1 MGSYDDAALGLND
14 AVSDRF
20 YYVHSCDLTENIQIK
35 IGTLE
40 GQRKQPSLKELVDD
54 PLLKFS
60 GVTNGSTG
68 LYLRCQVFS
77 ESVSLT
83 LPVRTAHKTFTNR
96 WSWNEWLT
104 LPIKYS
110 DLPRDAVLAIT
121 ILDNYSPKEDAIVG
135 GTAITLFGKSGN
147 FRQGL
152 HDLRVWPGVSAD
164 GASPSSTPGKGKI
177 ENNSGETEGAELTR
191 LASLTKDYRN
201 GNMCKVDWLDRLTFR
216 EIEQI
221 NDREKR
227 NSSFLHLSLEFARVH
242 DDENDYTI
250 VYFEKNGDDPRRF
263 QAYAELVT
271 ISDPEIGLPNLVEAK
286 HHALARSLRDTPTDR
301 DLKPNAAV
309 RDQLNTILGYP
320 PSKLLTSEE
329 KDLLWKY
336 RFFLTSQKKALTKF
350 LKSVNWQ
357 VEKEEKQALDLLE
370 KWIPVDV
377 DDALELLSSN
387 AHFKHPTVRT
397 YGVTRLKQASDEDLV
412 LYLLQLVQALKYENH
427 EEILQDVDRSLGRHA
442 SDSSI
447 TLAIEPQLR
456 QRKSGSGGEGGAA
469 GGAGTRPVA
478 AATTIAPACDRKSS
492 SSSLHNA
499 TNREKTRIASV
510 KTRETSSLLASC
522 SDGDMGDDDDDD
534 DDDDGDDEEAEAEM
548 EAAPDMAFSMADAMA
563 DFDDSVG
570 LDDRTVSVAIGGVV
584 GGVTLTTEMDSSSSS
599 SSLIASSLRS
609 SNLDAKLLK
618 PQDSRFDAPI
628 DLATFLI
635 FRACNNFELA
645 SNLYWYLMV
654 ECEDDGTPA
663 TANNASKTSHKDMYS
678 AVIRRLLTELRLMGP
693 KGMEFRELLTRQEK
707 FVDDLVKLVKAVAS
721 EKADRPK
728 KIERLQAMLSESK
741 DFDFARIGG
750 LPLPLDPNVRIV
762 SVIAEKAYVF
772 KSALQPCKLVFK
784 TTERKDPFDSADYI
798 GDSGLPALPPPSSS
812 SPASSAVLPPP
823 SSQDFGEYMCIFKN
837 GDDLR
842 QDQLVLQIIQLMDN
856 LLRRENLDLKLT
868 PYKAL
873 ASSSRHGFAQFIPS
887 ITVGA
892 ALRENGNSILN
903 YFRLHAPEVGAPFGI
918 QPEVMDNYVKSCAG
932 YCIITYILGV
942 GDRHNDNLLLTT
954 CGKLFHVDFGF
965 ILGRDPKPLPPPM
978 KLSKEMVEAMGGFTS
993 EQFGAFKKHCFA
1005 AFLHLRRNANL
1016 ILNLFSLMLDANIP
1030 DIALEPDKTVKK
1042 VYDKFRLD
1050 LTDEEAISFLHFVI
1064 DSSIKAFFPVMI
1076 EKFHSLAAYFKA

>member
-14 AVSDRF
+14 TVSDLF
-20 YYVHSCDLTENIQIK
+20 YYIYSCDLNENVQIK

-40 GQRKQPSLKELVDD
+40 GNRKQPTLKELVDD

-60 GVTNGSTG
+60 GVTKGSSG

-77 ESVSLT
+77 ESFALT
-83 LPVRTAHKTFTNR
+83 LPVRTAHKPFTNR

-110 DLPRDAVLAIT
+110 DLPRDALLAIT
-121 ILDNYSPKEDAIVG
+121 ILDVYSPKEDAIVG
-135 GTAITLFGKSGN
+135 GTSISLFGRSGN

-164 GASPSSTPGKGKI
+164 GNSSSSTPGKGKI
-177 ENNSGETEGAELTR
+177 ENCSGETEGAELTR

-201 GNMCKVDWLDRLTFR
+201 GNMAKVDWLDRLTFR

-227 NSSFLHLSLEFARVH
+227 SSSFLHLSLEFSRVH
-242 DDENDYTI
+242 FEGTDFTV
-250 VYFEKNGDDPRRF
+250 VYFEKNGDEARHF
-263 QAYAELVT
+263 QAHSELVT

-286 HHALARSLRDTPTDR
+286 HHALARPFRDTPTDR

-309 RDQLNTILGYP
+309 RDQLNTISGYP
-320 PSKLLTSEE
+320 PSRLLTSEE

-350 LKSVNWQ
+350 LKCVNWD
-357 VEKEEKQALDLLE
+357 VEKEEKQALELLE

-387 AHFKHPTVRT
+387 PNFKHPTVRT

-427 EEILQDVDRSLGRHA
+427 REILQDRSMDLQA

-447 TLAIEPQLR
+447 TNAIEPELR
-456 QRKSGSGGEGGAA
+456 QRKAGSGG
-469 GGAGTRPVA
+469 A
-478 AATTIAPACDRKSS
+478 AAAAVTLTERK
-492 SSSLHNA
+492 N
-499 TNREKTRIASV
+499 TKDEKRGKARVANLRTE
-510 KTRETSSLLASC
+510 ETSSLLRS
-522 SDGDMGDDDDDD
+522 SGT
-534 DDDDGDDEEAEAEM
+534 DDEDEDDENEETLEVGGRARVAGEVELD
-548 EAAPDMAFSMADAMA
+548 AAPDMAMSMADAME
-563 DFDDSVG
+563 DLEDSGTLDEKTISVG
-570 LDDRTVSVAIGGVV
+570 GIGGDGAT
-584 GGVTLTTEMDSSSSS
+584 GGAEALKPGLVNAELESSSSS
-599 SSLIASSLRS
+599 SHLGSSLHS
-609 SNLDAKLLK
+609 GNVDTKLQK
-618 PQDSRFDAPI
+618 QHESRFDAPI

-654 ECEDDGTPA
+654 ECEDDGTP
-663 TANNASKTSHKDMYS
+663 TASKVGNTSKTSHKDMYS

-693 KGMEFRELLTRQEK
+693 KGIEYRELLTRQEK

-728 KIERLQAMLSESK
+728 KIERLQTMLSESK
-741 DFDFARIGG
+741 DFDFSRIRG
-750 LPLPLDPNVRIV
+750 LPLPLDPNVRIL

-784 TTERKDPFDSADYI
+784 TVVDINHLDPASSSFVENLVDNNAS
-798 GDSGLPALPPPSSS
+798 SGLPALPPPQPS
-812 SPASSAVLPPP
+812 LPT
-823 SSQDFGEYMCIFKN
+823 QAFGEYQCIFKN

-892 ALRENGNSILN
+892 ALREHGNSILN
-903 YFRLHAPEVGAPFGI
+903 YFRIHAPEVGAPFGI

-954 CGKLFHVDFGF
+954 NGKLFHVDFGF
-965 ILGRDPKPLPPPM
+965 ILGRDPKPLPPQM
-978 KLSKEMVEAMGGFTS
+978 KLSKEMVEAMGGYTS
-993 EQFGAFKKHCFA
+993 EYFQTFKKHCYA
-1005 AFLHLRRNANL
+1005 AYLHLRRNSNL
-1016 ILNLFSLMLDANIP
+1016 ILNLFSLMLEANIP
-1030 DIALEPDKTVKK
+1030 DIALEPDKTVGK
-1042 VYDKFRLD
+1042 VHDKFKLE
-1050 LTDEEAISFLHFVI
+1050 LNDEQAIQFLHFVI
-1064 DSSIKAFFPVMI
+1064 DNSIKAFFPVVI

>member
-1 MGSYDDAALGLND
+1 MLIVQNSDVNMGSYDDEALGLNN
-14 AVSDRF
+14 AINARF
-20 YYVHSCDLTENIQIK
+20 NYVHSCDLNENIQIK

-40 GQRKQPSLKELVDD
+40 GKRSQPSLKELVDD

-60 GVTNGSTG
+60 GVTHGSPG

-77 ESVSLT
+77 EGVSLT

-96 WSWNEWLT
+96 WSWNEWIT

-110 DLPRDAVLAIT
+110 DLPRDALLALT
-121 ILDNYSPKEDAIVG
+121 ILDVYSPREDAIVG
-135 GTAITLFGKSGN
+135 GTTISLFGRSGN

-152 HDLRVWPGVSAD
+152 HDLRVWPGAVAD
-164 GASPSSTPGKGKI
+164 GNAVSSTPGKGEI
-177 ENNSGETEGAELTR
+177 ENSGETEGAELTR

-201 GNMCKVDWLDRLTFR
+201 GNMSKVDWLDRLTFR

-227 NSSFLHLSLEFARVH
+227 SSPFLHLSLEFPRIH
-242 DDENDYTI
+242 YGTDDYTV
-250 VYFEKNGDDPRRF
+250 VYFEKNGDDKREF
-263 QAYAELVT
+263 KIYADLVT
-271 ISDPEIGLPNLVEAK
+271 INDPEIGLPNLVEAK
-286 HHALARSLRDTPTDR
+286 HHALARSFRDTPTDR
-301 DLKPNAAV
+301 DLKPNADV
-309 RDQLNTILGYP
+309 RKHLNKILQHH

-350 LKSVNWQ
+350 LKSVDWE
-357 VEKEEKQALDLLE
+357 VEKEEKQALELLE
-370 KWIPVDV
+370 KWNPVDV

-387 AHFKHPTVRT
+387 PNFKHPTVRT

-427 EEILQDVDRSLGRHA
+427 QEILQDVERSLGRHA

-447 TLAIEPQLR
+447 TMAIEPQLR
-456 QRKSGSGGEGGAA
+456 QRKSGGGGG
-469 GGAGTRPVA
+469 GTSAVGKTGSSVKEKDGSDQREKTLVA
-478 AATTIAPACDRKSS
+478 NMKTDE
-492 SSSLHNA
+492 SSSLL
-499 TNREKTRIASV
+499 KSG
-510 KTRETSSLLASC
+510 SSI
-522 SDGDMGDDDDDD
+522 DEDEDDDDN
-534 DDDDGDDEEAEAEM
+534 DEEGRVVVGAAELD
-548 EAAPDMAFSMADAMA
+548 AAPDMAVSMADAMA
-563 DFDDSVG
+563 EFDDGNALNEKTISP
-570 LDDRTVSVAIGGVV
+570 DDGAAESAAGN
-584 GGVTLTTEMDSSSSS
+584 ESSSSS
-599 SSLIASSLRS
+599 SHLASSLHSDNVESR
-609 SNLDAKLLK
+609 LRK
-618 PQDSRFDAPI
+618 QHESRFDAPI

-635 FRACNNFELA
+635 FRACNNFVLA

-654 ECEDDGTPA
+654 ECEDDGTS
-663 TANNASKTSHKDMYS
+663 TASTVNSTSKTSHKDMYS

-693 KGMEFRELLTRQEK
+693 KGIEFRELLTRQEK

-741 DFDFARIGG
+741 DFDFSRIGG

-762 SVIAEKAYVF
+762 SVIADKAYVF

-784 TTERKDPFDSADYI
+784 TVADNENHLAHRSSSVDD
-798 GDSGLPALPPPSSS
+798 GSGLPSLSPPLP
-812 SPASSAVLPPP
+812 LPNTF
-823 SSQDFGEYMCIFKN
+823 DEYMCIFKN

-892 ALRENGNSILN
+892 ALREHGNSILN
-903 YFRLHAPEVGAPFGI
+903 YFRLHAPEPGAPFGI

-978 KLSKEMVEAMGGFTS
+978 KLSKEMVEAMGGYAS
-993 EQFGAFKKHCFA
+993 EYFQTFKKHCIA

-1042 VYDKFRLD
+1042 VYDKFKLD
-1050 LTDEEAISFLHFVI
+1050 FEDEEAIQYLHFII
-1064 DSSIKAFFPVMI
+1064 DNSIKAFFPVVI

>member
-1 MGSYDDAALGLND
+1 MLIIQNSDSNMGSYDDVALGLND
-14 AVSDRF
+14 AVSDAFF
-20 YYVHSCDLTENIQIK
+20 YVYSCDLKERVQIK

-40 GQRKQPSLKELVDD
+40 GNRKQPTLKQLVDD

-60 GVTNGSTG
+60 GVTKGSCG

-77 ESVSLT
+77 DGVALT
-83 LPVRTAHKTFTNR
+83 LPVRTAHKTFSSR

-110 DLPRDAVLAIT
+110 DLPRDALLAIT
-121 ILDNYSPKEDAIVG
+121 ILDVYSPKEDAVVG
-135 GTAITLFGKSGN
+135 GTTISLFGRSGN
-147 FRQGL
+147 YRQGL
-152 HDLRVWPGVSAD
+152 HDLRVWPGVCAD
-164 GASPSSTPGKGKI
+164 GTSTSSTPGKGKI
-177 ENNSGETEGAELTR
+177 ENTSGVTEGAELTR

-201 GNMCKVDWLDRLTFR
+201 GNMAKVDWLDRLTFR

-227 NSSFLHLSLEFARVH
+227 SSSFLHLSLEFSRVH
-242 DDENDYTI
+242 FDGTDFTV
-250 VYFEKNGDDPRRF
+250 VYFEKNGDEARHF
-263 QAYAELVT
+263 HAQAELVT

-286 HHALARSLRDTPTDR
+286 HHALARPFRDTPTDR

-309 RDQLNTILGYP
+309 RDQLNTISGYP
-320 PSKLLTSEE
+320 PSRLLTSEE

-350 LKSVNWQ
+350 LKCVNWD
-357 VEKEEKQALDLLE
+357 VEKEEKQALELLE

-387 AHFKHPTVRT
+387 PNFKHPTVRT

-427 EEILQDVDRSLGRHA
+427 QEILHDVDRSVDLQA
-442 SDSSI
+442 SSTSI
-447 TLAIEPQLR
+447 TNAIEPELR
-456 QRKSGSGGEGGAA
+456 QRKAGSGAGAA
-469 GGAGTRPVA
+469 PA
-478 AATTIAPACDRKSS
+478 AAGVKSKNIASHKK
-492 SSSLHNA
+492 
-499 TNREKTRIASV
+499 ERIANV
-510 KTRETSSLLASC
+510 KTEETSSLLRSG
-522 SDGDMGDDDDDD
+522 SSGDIDEEEDDEDDDE
-534 DDDDGDDEEAEAEM
+534 GASVRGPSACEVEA
-548 EAAPDMAFSMADAMA
+548 EAAPDMAMSMAEAMA
-563 DFDDSVG
+563 DLDDSQTLDEKTDSAGGAGGAVEALIPG
-570 LDDRTVSVAIGGVV
+570 LTNVEFESSA
-584 GGVTLTTEMDSSSSS
+584 SSSRVDSMAES
-599 SSLIASSLRS
+599 RI
-609 SNLDAKLLK
+609 KK
-618 PQDSRFDAPI
+618 QQESRFDAPI

-654 ECEDDGTPA
+654 ECEDDGTP
-663 TANNASKTSHKDMYS
+663 TTSKVGNSTKTSHKDMYS

-693 KGMEFRELLTRQEK
+693 KGIEFRELLNRQEK

-741 DFDFARIGG
+741 DFEFSRIGG
-750 LPLPLDPNVRIV
+750 LPLPLDPNVRIL
-762 SVIAEKAYVF
+762 SVVADKAYVF

-784 TTERKDPFDSADYI
+784 TLVDRSRVSLAAEMVGGFESSVGHPGLSAQ
-798 GDSGLPALPPPSSS
+798 SSLPAL
-812 SPASSAVLPPP
+812 
-823 SSQDFGEYMCIFKN
+823 DFGEYMCIFKN

-892 ALRENGNSILN
+892 ALREHGNSILN
-903 YFRLHAPEVGAPFGI
+903 YFRIHAPEVGAPFGI

-954 CGKLFHVDFGF
+954 DGKLFHVDFGF
-965 ILGRDPKPLPPPM
+965 ILGRDPKPLPPQM
-978 KLSKEMVEAMGGFTS
+978 KLSKEMVEAMGGYTS
-993 EQFGAFKKHCFA
+993 EYFQTFKKHCYA
-1005 AFLHLRRNANL
+1005 AYLHLRRNSNL
-1016 ILNLFSLMLDANIP
+1016 ILNLFSLMLEANIP
-1030 DIALEPDKTVKK
+1030 DIALEPDKTVGK
-1042 VYDKFRLD
+1042 VHDKFKLE
-1050 LTDEEAISFLHFVI
+1050 LNDEQAIQFLHFVI
-1064 DSSIKAFFPVMI
+1064 DNSIKAFFPVVI